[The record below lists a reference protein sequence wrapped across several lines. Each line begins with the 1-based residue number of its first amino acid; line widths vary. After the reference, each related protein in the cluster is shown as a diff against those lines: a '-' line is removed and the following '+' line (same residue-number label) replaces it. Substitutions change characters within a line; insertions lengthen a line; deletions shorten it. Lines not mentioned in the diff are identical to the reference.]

1 MHAVVTRLSFPS
13 QESLGTR
20 LLALFDILGAGDG
33 ARLAVAS
40 KNEVLEA
47 RKEAIQTCSNPGIDL
62 ALLRIIKLLAYTG
75 LEIDKFRETLP

>member
-47 RKEAIQTCSNPGIDL
+47 RKEAIQTTGYRP
-62 ALLRIIKLLAYTG
+62 IKLLAYTG
-75 LEIDKFRETLP
+75 LEMDKFRETLP